1 MKILKFSKSW
11 VRQWKLTLM
20 DTPPPILTLIFSLLC
35 VPLLIIRNI
44 YYFRLWQ
51 QRESIPEKNLL
62 VTIFPKG
69 MRKFINPIH
78 IGKQIADAS
87 FSVILKRVNLYSYFC
102 IVSFLIAFLSLFLHF
117 IKYGLWNLFFHL
129 LLQLFLISFYS
140 SGLGIVIRLL
150 KRELIFLNS

>member
-1 MKILKFSKSW
+1 
-11 VRQWKLTLM
+11 M

-51 QRESIPEKNLL
+51 QRESIHEKNLL

-69 MRKFINPIH
+69 MRKFINPIN

-87 FSVILKRVNLYSYFC
+87 FSGILKRVNLYSYFY
-102 IVSFLIAFLSLFLHF
+102 IASFLIAFLSLFLHF
-117 IKYGLWNLFFHL
+117 IK
-129 LLQLFLISFYS
+129 
-140 SGLGIVIRLL
+140 SGL
-150 KRELIFLNS
+150 